1 MIDVSD
7 LIGRPYIENGRGPD
21 GYDCYGLAIEVE
33 KRLGRTL
40 RDAVYE
46 NHDKELSNI
55 WKPLLNVRPSD
66 FITEGALL
74 EIHVGN
80 TLHIAVALDSVT
92 MIHATIN
99 QGVRISRIAAYKLA
113 GIYEVI

>member
-7 LIGRPYIENGRGPD
+7 LIGLPYFDNGRGPD

-33 KRLGRTL
+33 RRLGKEL
-40 RDAVYE
+40 RDAVYD
-46 NHDKELSNI
+46 NHDTELSDI

-66 FITEGALL
+66 FITEGTLL

-80 TLHIAVALDSVT
+80 TLHIAVALDSMR
-92 MIHATIN
+92 MIHATTN
-99 QGVRISRIAAYKLA
+99 QGVRISMIAAYKIA